1 MSNKSSSFLSFLV
14 GAATGVILGILY
26 APDKGSNT
34 RDRLSYKLDKYKSML
49 EDMIEDLINGKEL
62 PVSEAKTEGQKVID
76 DAKERAEQLLED
88 VDNLIEHIKNEEQEE
103 QEEQ

>member
-1 MSNKSSSFLSFLV
+1 MSNKSNSFLSFLV

-49 EDMIEDLINGKEL
+49 EDMIEDLINGKEF

-76 DAKERAEQLLED
+76 DAKERAEKLLED
-88 VDNLIEHIKNEEQEE
+88 VDNLIEHIKNEDQDN
-103 QEEQ
+103 